1 MPIARQAPSAR
12 LRAPRAIAFVVPALA
27 AASVLLAACGGSNTV
42 NPAVP
47 AAEAAL
53 AAGDIEC
60 VDGKIQSAG
69 SSAQANAI
77 TEWVNVY
84 QTACPESTI
93 DYQPVGSGAGVE
105 AFVSAQTSFGGTD
118 KAVTDEDMVA
128 ARARC
133 ADNPAINIPLVGGA
147 IAVAYHLEGIDE
159 LVLDPATLA
168 GIFASEITRWDDP
181 AIVALNPD
189 ASLPDAAI
197 AQFHR
202 SDSSGTT
209 ANFSDYLEATAPDAW
224 DYDTG
229 KEWTAPGGQGAKG
242 SDQVIA
248 SVAQT
253 PNSIGYVELSYI
265 LDAINAKPVSIDQ
278 GAGPVLPTAENAS
291 VTLASSSVSGDD
303 GDIVLD
309 IDYTTQV
316 PGAYPISIVT
326 YEIVCTTGLDA
337 GQNPELVAQF
347 LAFAASDSGQNLL
360 GEIGYVPLS
369 GGLLDAVRGSVD
381 LVIEGARQ

>member
-1 MPIARQAPSAR
+1 MPIARQAPIAR
-12 LRAPRAIAFVVPALA
+12 PRAPHVTAVLG
-27 AASVLLAACGGSNTV
+27 AASVLLAACAGSNTV

-47 AAEAAL
+47 AAQAAL

-105 AFVSAQTSFGGTD
+105 AFISAQTSFGGTD
-118 KAVTDEDMVA
+118 KAVTDEDMA
-128 ARARC
+128 ASRERC

-147 IAVAYHLEGIDE
+147 IAVAYHLEGVDE
-159 LVLDPATLA
+159 LILDPATLA

-189 ASLPDAAI
+189 VTLPDAAI

-209 ANFSDYLEATAPDAW
+209 ANFSDYLEATAPNAW

-265 LDAINAKPVSIDQ
+265 LDAINAKPVAIDQ

-326 YEIVCTTGLDA
+326 YEIVCITGLDA

-347 LAFAASDSGQNLL
+347 LAFAASDSGQSLL

-381 LVIEGARQ
+381 LVIEGAGQ

>member
-1 MPIARQAPSAR
+1 MR
-12 LRAPRAIAFVVPALA
+12 PRVSPRFAATRGFVVVLA
-27 AASVLLAACGGSNTV
+27 ATSVSLAGCGSSTTV
-42 NPAVP
+42 NPAIP
-47 AAEAAL
+47 AAEAAM
-53 AAGDIEC
+53 AAGDITC
-60 VDGKIQSAG
+60 IDGKIQAAG

-105 AFVSAQTSFGGTD
+105 AFLSAQTSFGGTD
-118 KAVTDEDMVA
+118 KPVVEEDLA
-128 ARARC
+128 AAADRC
-133 ADNPAINIPLVGGA
+133 GGNPALNIPLVGGA

-159 LVLDPATLA
+159 LTLDPATLA
-168 GIFASEITRWDDP
+168 GIFSSDITRWNDP
-181 AIVALNPD
+181 AIVALNPTVE
-189 ASLPDAAI
+189 LPDAAI

-265 LDAINAKPVSIDQ
+265 LDAINAKPVAIDQ

-291 VTLASSSVSGDD
+291 VTLASSPSINDD
-303 GDIVLD
+303 GNIILD

-326 YEIVCTTGLDA
+326 YEIVCSAGLDA
-337 GQNPELVAQF
+337 DQNPELVGEF
-347 LAFAASDSGQNLL
+347 LAFTSSDSGQQLL
-360 GEIGYVPLS
+360 GDIGYVPLS
-369 GGLLDAVRGSVD
+369 GDLLTGVRGS
-381 LVIEGARQ
+381 IETVVAGAGR

>member
-1 MPIARQAPSAR
+1 MPIARQAPSTR
-12 LRAPRAIAFVVPALA
+12 LRAPQATTRVIPAIAA
-27 AASVLLAACGGSNTV
+27 AVLLAACGGSNTV

-47 AAEAAL
+47 AAETAL

-118 KAVTDEDMVA
+118 KAVTDEDLAA
-128 ARARC
+128 ARERC

-147 IAVAYHLEGIDE
+147 IAVAYHLEGVDE
-159 LVLDPATLA
+159 LILDPATLA

-189 ASLPDAAI
+189 APLPDAAI

-209 ANFSDYLEATAPDAW
+209 ANFSDYLEATAPESW

-381 LVIEGARQ
+381 RVIEGAGQ

>member
-1 MPIARQAPSAR
+1 MRPRVPLRIA
-12 LRAPRAIAFVVPALA
+12 APRGAVVVLASASFVLA
-27 AASVLLAACGGSNTV
+27 SCGGSTTV
-42 NPAVP
+42 NPAIP

-53 AAGDIEC
+53 AAGDIDC
-60 VDGKIQSAG
+60 VDGKIQAAG

-84 QTACPESTI
+84 QTACPGSTI

-105 AFVSAQTSFGGTD
+105 AFLSAQTSFGGTD
-118 KAVTDEDMVA
+118 KPVVDEDFTA
-128 ARARC
+128 ARERC
-133 ADNPAINIPLVGGA
+133 DNNRAVNIPLVGGA

-159 LVLDPATLA
+159 LTLDPATLA
-168 GIFASEITRWDDP
+168 RIFASEITRWDDQ
-181 AIVALNPD
+181 AITALNPGVE
-189 ASLPDAAI
+189 LPDAAI

-209 ANFSDYLEATAPDAW
+209 ANFSDYLEATAPDSW

-265 LDAINAKPVSIDQ
+265 LDAINAKPVAIDQ

-291 VTLASSSVSGDD
+291 VTLASSPATYDD
-303 GDIVLD
+303 GNIILD
-309 IDYTTQV
+309 IDYTTTV
-316 PGAYPISIVT
+316 PGSYPISIVT
-326 YEIVCTTGLDA
+326 YEIVCSTGLDQD
-337 GQNPELVAQF
+337 QNPELVSAF
-347 LAFAASDSGQNLL
+347 LDFAASDSGQALL

-369 GGLLDAVRGSVD
+369 GDLLTGVRGSLATVA
-381 LVIEGARQ
+381 EGVGR

>member
-1 MPIARQAPSAR
+1 MPIARLAR
-12 LRAPRAIAFVVPALA
+12 TATALA
-27 AASVLLAACGGSNTV
+27 TLSAGGVLLAACGGSTTV
-42 NPAVP
+42 NPAIP

-60 VDGKIQSAG
+60 VEGKIQSAG

-84 QTACPESTI
+84 QTACPDSTI

-118 KAVTDEDMVA
+118 KPVVEEEMQA
-128 ARARC
+128 ARERC
-133 ADNPAINIPLVGGA
+133 ANSPAINIPLVGGA
-147 IAVAYHLEGIDE
+147 IAVAYHIPGVDE
-159 LVLDPATLA
+159 LTLDPATLA
-168 GIFASEITRWDDP
+168 QIFASEITRWDDP
-181 AIVALNPD
+181 AIAASNPGVD
-189 ASLPDAAI
+189 LPDAAI

-253 PNSIGYVELSYI
+253 PNSIGYIELSYI
-265 LDAINAKPVSIDQ
+265 LDAINAKPVAIDQ
-278 GAGPVLPTAENAS
+278 GAGPVLPTANNAS
-291 VTLASSSVSGDD
+291 ITLASSEVTGDD
-303 GDIVLD
+303 GNIVLA

-326 YEIVCTTGLDA
+326 YEIVCTSGLDA
-337 GQNPELVAQF
+337 DQNPELVAQF
-347 LAFAASDSGQNLL
+347 LAFAASNSGQQLL

-369 GGLLDAVRGSVD
+369 GDLLEAVRASVET
-381 LVIEGARQ
+381 VIQGAGG

>member
-1 MPIARQAPSAR
+1 MRPRVIPQIA
-12 LRAPRAIAFVVPALA
+12 APRGVVGVLAAGSLALA
-27 AASVLLAACGGSNTV
+27 GCGGSNTV
-42 NPAVP
+42 NPAIP
-47 AAEAAL
+47 AAEAAM
-53 AAGDIEC
+53 AAGDIDC
-60 VDGKIQSAG
+60 VDGKIQTAG

-84 QTACPESTI
+84 QTACPQSTI

-105 AFVSAQTSFGGTD
+105 AFLSAQTSFGGTD
-118 KAVTDEDMVA
+118 KPVVDEDLA
-128 ARARC
+128 AAEERC
-133 ADNPAINIPLVGGA
+133 DDNAAMNIPLVGGA
-147 IAVAYHLEGIDE
+147 IAVAYHLEGVEE
-159 LVLDPATLA
+159 LTLDPQTLA
-168 GIFASEITRWDDP
+168 RIFASEITRWDDP
-181 AIVALNPD
+181 TIVALNP
-189 ASLPDAAI
+189 AVELPDAAI

-209 ANFSDYLEATAPDAW
+209 ANFSDYLEAIAPDAW

-265 LDAINAKPVSIDQ
+265 LDAINAKPVAIDQ

-291 VTLASSSVSGDD
+291 VTLASSPSTNDD
-303 GDIVLD
+303 GNIILD

-326 YEIVCTTGLDA
+326 YEIVCSAGLDQ
-337 GQNPELVAQF
+337 GQNPELVSAF
-347 LAFAASDSGQNLL
+347 LSFAASDSGQALL

-369 GGLLDAVRGSVD
+369 GDLLDGVRGSVD
-381 LVIEGARQ
+381 RVAQGAGR

>member
-1 MPIARQAPSAR
+1 VRPRVIPQIA
-12 LRAPRAIAFVVPALA
+12 APRGVVGVLAAGSLALA
-27 AASVLLAACGGSNTV
+27 GCGGSNTV
-42 NPAVP
+42 NPAIP
-47 AAEAAL
+47 AAEAAM
-53 AAGDIEC
+53 AAGDIDC
-60 VDGKIQSAG
+60 VDGKIQTAG

-84 QTACPESTI
+84 QTACPQSTI

-105 AFVSAQTSFGGTD
+105 AFLSAQTSFGGTD
-118 KAVTDEDMVA
+118 KPVVDEDLA
-128 ARARC
+128 AAEERC
-133 ADNPAINIPLVGGA
+133 DDNAAMNIPLVGGA
-147 IAVAYHLEGIDE
+147 IAVAYHLEGVEE
-159 LVLDPATLA
+159 LTLDPQTLA
-168 GIFASEITRWDDP
+168 RIFASEITRWDDP
-181 AIVALNPD
+181 TIVALNP
-189 ASLPDAAI
+189 AVELPDAAI

-209 ANFSDYLEATAPDAW
+209 ANFSDYLEAIAPDAW

-265 LDAINAKPVSIDQ
+265 LDAINAKPVAIDQ

-291 VTLASSSVSGDD
+291 VTLASSPSTNDD
-303 GDIVLD
+303 GNIILD

-326 YEIVCTTGLDA
+326 YEIVCSAGLDQ
-337 GQNPELVAQF
+337 GQNPELVSAF
-347 LAFAASDSGQNLL
+347 LSFAASDSGQALL

-369 GGLLDAVRGSVD
+369 GDLLDGVRGSVD
-381 LVIEGARQ
+381 RVAQGAGR

>member
-1 MPIARQAPSAR
+1 MRPRVIPQIA
-12 LRAPRAIAFVVPALA
+12 APRGVVGVLA
-27 AASVLLAACGGSNTV
+27 AGSLALAACGGSNTV
-42 NPAVP
+42 NPAIP
-47 AAEAAL
+47 AAEAAM
-53 AAGDIEC
+53 AAGDIDC
-60 VDGKIQSAG
+60 VDGKIQTAG

-84 QTACPESTI
+84 QTACPQSTI

-105 AFVSAQTSFGGTD
+105 AFLSAQTSFGGTD
-118 KAVTDEDMVA
+118 KPVVDEDLA
-128 ARARC
+128 AAEERC
-133 ADNPAINIPLVGGA
+133 DDNAAMNIPLVGGA
-147 IAVAYHLEGIDE
+147 IAVAYHLEGVEE
-159 LVLDPATLA
+159 LTLDPQTLA
-168 GIFASEITRWDDP
+168 RIFASEITRWDDP
-181 AIVALNPD
+181 TIVALNP
-189 ASLPDAAI
+189 AVELPDAAI

-209 ANFSDYLEATAPDAW
+209 ANFSDYLEAIAPDAW

-265 LDAINAKPVSIDQ
+265 LDAINAKPVAIDQ
-278 GAGPVLPTAENAS
+278 GAGPVLPTADNAS
-291 VTLASSSVSGDD
+291 VTLASSPSTNDD
-303 GDIVLD
+303 GNIILD

-326 YEIVCTTGLDA
+326 YEIVCSAGLDQ
-337 GQNPELVAQF
+337 GQNPELVSAF
-347 LAFAASDSGQNLL
+347 LSFAASDSGQALL

-369 GGLLDAVRGSVD
+369 GDLLDGVRGSVD
-381 LVIEGARQ
+381 RVAQGAGR

>member
-1 MPIARQAPSAR
+1 VRPRVIPQIA
-12 LRAPRAIAFVVPALA
+12 APRGVVGVLAAGSLALA
-27 AASVLLAACGGSNTV
+27 GCGGSNTV
-42 NPAVP
+42 NPAIP
-47 AAEAAL
+47 AAEAAM
-53 AAGDIEC
+53 AAGDIDC
-60 VDGKIQSAG
+60 VDGKIQTAG

-84 QTACPESTI
+84 QTACPQSTI

-105 AFVSAQTSFGGTD
+105 AFLSAQTSFGGTD
-118 KAVTDEDMVA
+118 KPVVDEDLA
-128 ARARC
+128 AAQARC
-133 ADNPAINIPLVGGA
+133 DDNVALNIPLVGGA
-147 IAVAYHLEGIDE
+147 IAVAYHLEGVEE
-159 LVLDPATLA
+159 LILDPQTLA

-181 AIVALNPD
+181 AIVALNPAVD
-189 ASLPDAAI
+189 LPDAAI

-265 LDAINAKPVSIDQ
+265 LDAINAKPVAIDQ
-278 GAGPVLPTAENAS
+278 GAGPVLPTADNAS
-291 VTLASSSVSGDD
+291 VTLASSPSTNDD
-303 GDIVLD
+303 GNIILD

-326 YEIVCTTGLDA
+326 YEIVCSAGLDQ
-337 GQNPELVAQF
+337 GQNPELVSAF
-347 LAFAASDSGQNLL
+347 LSFAASDSGQALL

-369 GGLLDAVRGSVD
+369 GDLLDGVRGSVD
-381 LVIEGARQ
+381 RVAQGAGR

>member
-1 MPIARQAPSAR
+1 MPGAHWVHRRRRSWAVAP
-12 LRAPRAIAFVVPALA
+12 FALA
-27 AASVLLAACGGSNTV
+27 GLLVLSGCGSSTTV
-42 NPAVP
+42 NPAIP

-53 AAGDIEC
+53 AAGDIDC
-60 VDGKIQSAG
+60 VSGRIQAAG

-84 QTACPESTI
+84 QTACPEATI

-105 AFVSAQTSFGGTD
+105 SFISAQTSFAGTD
-118 KAVTDEDMVA
+118 KAVPDDELPEVDE
-128 ARARC
+128 RC
-133 ADNPAINIPLVGGA
+133 GGNPAINIPLVGGA
-147 IAVAYHLEGIDE
+147 IAVVFYIPGVDS
-159 LVLDPATLA
+159 LVLDPPTIAK
-168 GIFASEITRWDDP
+168 IFASEITRWDDS

-189 ASLPDAAI
+189 VELPDAAI

-209 ANFSDYLEATAPDAW
+209 ANFSSYLTATAPNEW
-224 DYDTG
+224 LYDTD

-265 LDAINAKPVSIDQ
+265 IDAINAKPVAIDQ

-291 VTLASSSVSGDD
+291 ITLATSPMVGE
-303 GDIVLD
+303 GGNTVLD
-309 IDYTTQV
+309 IDFTTQV

-326 YEIVCTTGLDA
+326 YELVCTTGLES
-337 GQNPELVAQF
+337 GQNPELVASF
-347 LAFAASDSGQNLL
+347 LSFAASDSGQELL
-360 GEIGYVPLS
+360 GGAGYVPLS
-369 GGLLDAVRGSVD
+369 GELLDRVRAAVALLQAG
-381 LVIEGARQ
+381 L

>member
-1 MPIARQAPSAR
+1 VRPRVIPQIA
-12 LRAPRAIAFVVPALA
+12 APRGVVGVLAAGSLALA
-27 AASVLLAACGGSNTV
+27 GCGGSNTV
-42 NPAVP
+42 NPAIP
-47 AAEAAL
+47 AAEAAM
-53 AAGDIEC
+53 AAGDIDC
-60 VDGKIQSAG
+60 VDGKIQTAG

-84 QTACPESTI
+84 QTACPQSTI

-105 AFVSAQTSFGGTD
+105 AFLSAQTSFGGTD
-118 KAVTDEDMVA
+118 KPVVDEDLA
-128 ARARC
+128 AAEERC
-133 ADNPAINIPLVGGA
+133 DDNAAMNIPLVGGA
-147 IAVAYHLEGIDE
+147 IAVAYHLEGVEE
-159 LVLDPATLA
+159 LTLDPQTLA
-168 GIFASEITRWDDP
+168 RIFASEITRWDDP
-181 AIVALNPD
+181 TIVALNP
-189 ASLPDAAI
+189 AVELPDAAI

-209 ANFSDYLEATAPDAW
+209 ANFSDYLEAIAPDAW

-265 LDAINAKPVSIDQ
+265 LDAINAKPVAIDQ

-291 VTLASSSVSGDD
+291 VTLASSPSTNDD
-303 GDIVLD
+303 GNIILD

-326 YEIVCTTGLDA
+326 YEIVCSAGLDQ
-337 GQNPELVAQF
+337 GQNPELVSAF
-347 LAFAASDSGQNLL
+347 LSFAASDSGQALL

-369 GGLLDAVRGSVD
+369 GDLLDGVRGSVD
-381 LVIEGARQ
+381 RLAQGAGR

>member
-1 MPIARQAPSAR
+1 VRPRVIPQIA
-12 LRAPRAIAFVVPALA
+12 APRGVVGVLAAGSLALA
-27 AASVLLAACGGSNTV
+27 GCGGSNTV
-42 NPAVP
+42 NPAIP
-47 AAEAAL
+47 AAEAAM
-53 AAGDIEC
+53 AAGDIDC
-60 VDGKIQSAG
+60 VDGKIQTAG

-84 QTACPESTI
+84 QTACPQSTI

-105 AFVSAQTSFGGTD
+105 AFLSAQTSFGGTD
-118 KAVTDEDMVA
+118 KPVVDEDLA
-128 ARARC
+128 AAEERC
-133 ADNPAINIPLVGGA
+133 DDNAAMNIPLVGGA
-147 IAVAYHLEGIDE
+147 IAVAYHLEGGEE
-159 LVLDPATLA
+159 LTLDPQTLA
-168 GIFASEITRWDDP
+168 RIFASEITRWDDP
-181 AIVALNPD
+181 TIVALNP
-189 ASLPDAAI
+189 AVELPDAAI

-209 ANFSDYLEATAPDAW
+209 ANFSDYLEAIAPDAW

-265 LDAINAKPVSIDQ
+265 LDAINAKPVAIDQ

-291 VTLASSSVSGDD
+291 VTLASSPSTNDD
-303 GDIVLD
+303 GNIILD

-326 YEIVCTTGLDA
+326 YEIVCSAGLDQ
-337 GQNPELVAQF
+337 GQNPELVSAF
-347 LAFAASDSGQNLL
+347 LSFAASDSGQALL

-369 GGLLDAVRGSVD
+369 GDLLDGVRGSVD
-381 LVIEGARQ
+381 RVAQGAGR

>member
-1 MPIARQAPSAR
+1 MRPRVIPQIA
-12 LRAPRAIAFVVPALA
+12 APRGVVGVLAAGSLALA
-27 AASVLLAACGGSNTV
+27 GCGGSNTV
-42 NPAVP
+42 NPAIP
-47 AAEAAL
+47 AAEAAM
-53 AAGDIEC
+53 AAGDIDC
-60 VDGKIQSAG
+60 VDGKIQTAG

-84 QTACPESTI
+84 QTACPQSTI

-105 AFVSAQTSFGGTD
+105 AFLSAQTSFGGTD
-118 KAVTDEDMVA
+118 KPVVDEDLA
-128 ARARC
+128 AAEERC
-133 ADNPAINIPLVGGA
+133 DDNAAMNIPLVGGA
-147 IAVAYHLEGIDE
+147 IAVAYHLEGVEE
-159 LVLDPATLA
+159 LTLDPQTLA
-168 GIFASEITRWDDP
+168 RIFASEITRWDDP
-181 AIVALNPD
+181 TIVALNP
-189 ASLPDAAI
+189 AVELPDAAI

-209 ANFSDYLEATAPDAW
+209 ANFSDYLEAIAPDAW

-265 LDAINAKPVSIDQ
+265 LDAINAKPVAIDQ

-291 VTLASSSVSGDD
+291 VTLASSPSTNDD
-303 GDIVLD
+303 GNIILD

-326 YEIVCTTGLDA
+326 YEIVCSAGLDQ
-337 GQNPELVAQF
+337 GQNPELVSAF
-347 LAFAASDSGQNLL
+347 LSFAASESGQALL

-369 GGLLDAVRGSVD
+369 GDLLDGVRGSVD
-381 LVIEGARQ
+381 RVAQGAGR

>member
-1 MPIARQAPSAR
+1 MR
-12 LRAPRAIAFVVPALA
+12 PRVTPRFAATRGFVVVLA
-27 AASVLLAACGGSNTV
+27 ATSVSLVACGDSTSV
-42 NPAVP
+42 NSAIP
-47 AAEAAL
+47 AAEAAM
-53 AAGDIEC
+53 AAGDITC
-60 VDGKIQSAG
+60 IDGKIQAAG

-84 QTACPESTI
+84 QTACPQSTI

-105 AFVSAQTSFGGTD
+105 AFLSAQTSFGGTD
-118 KAVTDEDMVA
+118 KPVVEEDLAAATD
-128 ARARC
+128 RC
-133 ADNPAINIPLVGGA
+133 GGNPALNIPLVGGA
-147 IAVAYHLEGIDE
+147 IAVAYHLEGIEE
-159 LVLDPATLA
+159 LTLDPATIA
-168 GIFASEITRWDDP
+168 GIFSSDITRWNDP
-181 AIVALNPD
+181 AIVALN
-189 ASLPDAAI
+189 STVVLPDAAI

-209 ANFSDYLEATAPDAW
+209 ANFSDYLESTAPNAW

-291 VTLASSSVSGDD
+291 VTLASSPALNED
-303 GDIVLD
+303 GNIILD

-316 PGAYPISIVT
+316 TGAYPISIVT
-326 YEIVCTTGLDA
+326 YEIVCSAGLDA
-337 GQNPELVAQF
+337 RKNPELVAAF
-347 LAFAASDSGQNLL
+347 LAFAASDSGQKLL
-360 GEIGYVPLS
+360 GDIGYVPLS
-369 GGLLDAVRGSVD
+369 GDLLTGVRQSVDTVLAGAVR
-381 LVIEGARQ
+381 

>member
-1 MPIARQAPSAR
+1 MLGALRVQGRQSGLP
-12 LRAPRAIAFVVPALA
+12 LFALTGA
-27 AASVLLAACGGSNTV
+27 LLVSGCGSSTTV
-42 NPAVP
+42 NPAIP
-47 AAEAAL
+47 AAEAAV
-53 AAGDIEC
+53 AAGDIDC
-60 VDGKIQSAG
+60 VPGRIQAAG

-84 QTACPESTI
+84 QTACPEATI

-105 AFVSAQTSFGGTD
+105 SFISAQTSFAGTD
-118 KAVTDEDMVA
+118 KAVPDDELPEVDE
-128 ARARC
+128 RC
-133 ADNPAINIPLVGGA
+133 GGNPAINIPLVGGA
-147 IAVAYHLEGIDE
+147 IAVVFYIPGVDS
-159 LVLDPATLA
+159 LVLDPPTIAK
-168 GIFASEITRWDDP
+168 IFASEITRWDDP

-189 ASLPDAAI
+189 IELPDAAI

-209 ANFSDYLEATAPDAW
+209 ANFSAYLAATAPNEWLYNTD
-224 DYDTG
+224 

-265 LDAINAKPVSIDQ
+265 IDAINAKPVAIDQ

-291 VTLASSSVSGDD
+291 ITLATSPMVGE
-303 GDIVLD
+303 GGNTVLE

-326 YEIVCTTGLDA
+326 YELVCTTGLES
-337 GQNPELVAQF
+337 GQNPELVASF
-347 LAFAASDSGQNLL
+347 MSFAASDSGQELL
-360 GEIGYVPLS
+360 GGAGYVPLS
-369 GGLLDAVRGSVD
+369 GELLNRVREAVD
-381 LVIEGARQ
+381 LLQAGL

>member
-1 MPIARQAPSAR
+1 MPGAHWVHRRRRSWAVAP
-12 LRAPRAIAFVVPALA
+12 FALA
-27 AASVLLAACGGSNTV
+27 GLLVLSGCGSSTTV
-42 NPAVP
+42 NPAIP

-53 AAGDIEC
+53 AAGDIDC
-60 VDGKIQSAG
+60 VSGRIQAAG

-84 QTACPESTI
+84 QTACPEATI

-105 AFVSAQTSFGGTD
+105 SFISAQTSFAGTD
-118 KAVTDEDMVA
+118 KAVPDDELPEVDE
-128 ARARC
+128 RC
-133 ADNPAINIPLVGGA
+133 GGNPAINIPLVGGA
-147 IAVAYHLEGIDE
+147 IAVVFHIPGVDS
-159 LVLDPATLA
+159 LVLDPPTIAK
-168 GIFASEITRWDDP
+168 IFASEITRWDDP

-189 ASLPDAAI
+189 VELPDAAI

-209 ANFSDYLEATAPDAW
+209 ANFSSYLAATAPNEWLYNTD
-224 DYDTG
+224 

-265 LDAINAKPVSIDQ
+265 IDAINAKPVAIDQ

-291 VTLASSSVSGDD
+291 ITLATSPMIGDD
-303 GDIVLD
+303 GNTVLE

-316 PGAYPISIVT
+316 PSAYPISIVT
-326 YEIVCTTGLDA
+326 YELVCTTGLES
-337 GQNPELVAQF
+337 GQNPELVASF
-347 LAFAASDSGQNLL
+347 LSFAASDSGQALL
-360 GEIGYVPLS
+360 GGAGYVPLS
-369 GGLLDAVRGSVD
+369 GELLDRVREAVD
-381 LVIEGARQ
+381 LLQAGL